1 MNDYEYT
8 TRLTLIKR
16 PYNMTVQYIDTEA
29 DLAKFCHQI
38 ANSSWLT
45 VDTEFLREKT
55 YYPQLC
61 LIQVANDDH
70 IACIDP
76 LTIDDLTPLLDIFY
90 NPDITIVFHAA
101 RQDLELFYML
111 RGKLPSNVFDTQ
123 VAATILGYGD
133 QIGYGNLVQQ
143 CLSVTLDKAHSRTD
157 WTKRPLDPAQ
167 ITYAADDVRYLRDV
181 YKLLIKQLSEKERTH
196 WLEDDFSTLT
206 NIDTYKADPDNIWR
220 KVKGFGRLKSVQLAI
235 LKHLAAWREQ
245 RAIKS
250 NRPRRWILKDDVLLD
265 LAKLAPE
272 STDKFSMIRGLEAGT
287 ISRYGKALLAEIE
300 QAKSLPKEQWP
311 VLKKIQPLSQQQNA
325 IVDALMALVRKF
337 CDEQSIAPVAVASRK
352 EIERMVSGETDLPI
366 LQGWRNEIVGQH
378 LKGFL
383 DGKLTITADTTQL
396 NTKG

>member
-1 MNDYEYT
+1 
-8 TRLTLIKR
+8 
-16 PYNMTVQYIDTEA
+16 MTVQYIDTKAE
-29 DLAKFCHQI
+29 LAIFCQQI

-61 LIQVANDDH
+61 LIQVASEQH

-76 LTIDDLTPLLDIFY
+76 LTLEDLSPLLDILY
-90 NPDITIVFHAA
+90 NPEITIVFHAA

-111 RGKLPSNVFDTQ
+111 RDELPSNVFDTQ
-123 VAATILGYGD
+123 IAATILGYGD

-143 CLSVTLDKAHSRTD
+143 CLNVALDKAHSRTD

-181 YKLLIKQLSEKERTH
+181 YKLLIQQLEDKKRTH
-196 WLEDDFSTLT
+196 WLENDFANLT
-206 NIDTYKADPDNIWR
+206 NIDTYKPNPENIWR
-220 KVKGFGRLKSVQLAI
+220 KVKGFGRLKGVQLAI
-235 LKHLAAWREQ
+235 LKQLAAWREQ

-272 STDKFSMIRGLEAGT
+272 SIDKFSMIRGLEANT
-287 ISRYGKALLAEIE
+287 IKRYGETLLTEIK
-300 QAKSLPKEQWP
+300 QAKSQPKENWP
-311 VLKKIQPLSQQQNA
+311 VLKKTQPLSQQQNA

-366 LQGWRNEIVGQH
+366 LQGWRNEIVGHH
-378 LKGFL
+378 LKSFV
-383 DGKLTITADTTQL
+383 DGKLSITADTTQL

>member
-1 MNDYEYT
+1 
-8 TRLTLIKR
+8 
-16 PYNMTVQYIDTEA
+16 MTVQYIDTEA
-29 DLAKFCHQI
+29 ELAHFCQQI
-38 ANSSWLT
+38 AQSSWLT

-61 LIQVANDDH
+61 LIQIANDDH

-76 LTIDDLTPLLDIFY
+76 ITLTDLTPLLDILY

-101 RQDLELFYML
+101 RQDLELFYLL
-111 RGKLPSNVFDTQ
+111 RGELPNNVFDTQ
-123 VAATILGYGD
+123 IAATVLGYGD

-143 CLSVTLDKAHSRTD
+143 CLDVTLDKAHSRTD

-181 YKLLIKQLSEKERTH
+181 YKLLVQQLEDKKRIH
-196 WLEDDFSTLT
+196 WLEDDFANLI
-206 NIDTYKADPDNIWR
+206 NIDTYKPNPENSWR
-220 KVKGFGRLKSVQLAI
+220 KVKGFGRLKGVQLAI
-235 LKHLAAWREQ
+235 LKQLAAWREQ

-272 STDKFSMIRGLEAGT
+272 TIDKFSMIRGLESNT
-287 ISRYGKALLAEIE
+287 IGRYGETLIAEIK
-300 QAKSLPKEQWP
+300 QAKSTPKNQWP

-325 IVDALMALVRKF
+325 IVDALMALVRKL

-352 EIERMVSGETDLPI
+352 EIERMVSGETNLPI
-366 LQGWRNEIVGQH
+366 LQGWRNEIVGHH
-378 LKGFL
+378 LKRFV
-383 DGKLTITADTTQL
+383 DGKLSITADTTQL
-396 NTKG
+396 KLEG

>member
-1 MNDYEYT
+1 M
-8 TRLTLIKR
+8 
-16 PYNMTVQYIDTEA
+16 PVQYIDTDA
-29 DLAKFCHQI
+29 DLALFCQQI
-38 ANSSWLT
+38 ESSGWLT

-76 LTIDDLTPLLDIFY
+76 LAISNLEPLLAVFY
-90 NPDITIVFHAA
+90 NPEITIVFHAA

-111 RGKLPSNVFDTQ
+111 RDELPSNVFDTQ
-123 VAATILGYGD
+123 VAATVLGYGD
-133 QIGYGNLVQQ
+133 QVGYGNLVQQ
-143 CLSVTLDKAHSRTD
+143 CLNVSLDKAHSRTD

-181 YKLLIKQLSEKERTH
+181 YKLLVRQLKDKKRTH
-196 WLEDDFSTLT
+196 WLEDDFDALT
-206 NIDTYKADPDNIWR
+206 NVETYKPDPDNVWR
-220 KVKGFGRLKSVQLAI
+220 KVKGFGRLKGIQLAI
-235 LKHLAAWREQ
+235 LKQLAAWREQ

-272 STDKFSMIRGLEAGT
+272 SIDKFNMIRGLEANT
-287 ISRYGKALLAEIE
+287 IKRYGEALLAEIK
-300 QAKSLPKEQWP
+300 QAKSQPKENWP
-311 VLKKIQPLSQQQNA
+311 VLKKTQPLSQQQNA
-325 IVDALMALVRKF
+325 IVDALMALLRKF

-352 EIERMVSGETDLPI
+352 EIERMVSGETALPI
-366 LQGWRNEIVGQH
+366 LQGWRNEIVGHH
-378 LKGFL
+378 LKDFL
-383 DGKLTITADTTQL
+383 DGKISITADSTQL

>member
-1 MNDYEYT
+1 
-8 TRLTLIKR
+8 
-16 PYNMTVQYIDTEA
+16 MTVQYIDSEA
-29 DLAKFCHQI
+29 ELAQFCQQI
-38 ANSSWLT
+38 ANSAWIT

-76 LTIDDLTPLLDIFY
+76 LAISNLDPLLDIIY
-90 NPDITIVFHAA
+90 NPEITIVFHAA

-111 RGKLPSNVFDTQ
+111 RNALPSNVFDTQ
-123 VAATILGYGD
+123 LAATILGYGD
-133 QIGYGNLVQQ
+133 QIGYGNLVKK
-143 CLSVTLDKAHSRTD
+143 CLDIDLDKAHSRTD

-181 YKLLIKQLSEKERTH
+181 YKILKQELAEKSRTH
-196 WLEDDFSTLT
+196 WLEDDFNTLT
-206 NIDTYKADPDNIWR
+206 NVETYKADPDNVWR
-220 KVKGFGRLKSVQLAI
+220 KVKGFGRLKGVQLAI
-235 LKHLAAWREQ
+235 LKQLSAWREQ
-245 RAIKS
+245 RAITS

-272 STDKFSMIRGLEAGT
+272 SIDKLSMIRGLEANT
-287 ISRYGKALLAEIE
+287 IKRYGEKLLTEIK
-300 QAKSLPKEQWP
+300 QAKATPKDQWP
-311 VLKKIQPLSQQQNA
+311 VLKKTQALSQQQNA

-352 EIERMVSGETDLPI
+352 EIECMVSGETKLPI
-366 LQGWRNEIVGQH
+366 LQGWRNEIVGQY
-378 LKGFL
+378 LKDFL
-383 DGKLTITADTTQL
+383 DGKLTITANTTQL